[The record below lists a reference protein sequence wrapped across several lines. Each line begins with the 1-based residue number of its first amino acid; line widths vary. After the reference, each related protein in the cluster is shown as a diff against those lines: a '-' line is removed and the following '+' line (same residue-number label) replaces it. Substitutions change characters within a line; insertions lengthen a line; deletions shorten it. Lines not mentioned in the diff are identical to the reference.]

1 MINNYLTEEYNHS
14 LTIESIKSF
23 SEQQIIE
30 YLEKRYK
37 SNIYFSWNNEKDS
50 EYGHKEQ
57 VEEIDKLIYS
67 RKSNLLNLQLARYG
81 FSLDIA
87 KKLLKNA
94 NEDTKALLFSNEL
107 LAKHHSIPE
116 DLYPKNTKLKE
127 MLLEEFSPSIKALFA
142 NNNISN
148 KFINSIFEEK
158 HFLSLSQEIQLK
170 LVKEVSSSKGKDIKR
185 DINFCES
192 TNVLKLLEFMPVNRL
207 WGNNLAYLLCKFDII
222 DIDNAG
228 ICGNSLVPAK
238 FKNHKKIIERWIDVL
253 SNDPYPDDGISH
265 NDYSYII
272 KLIVTRDYYDKI
284 DYFIG
289 GKPSSIYG
297 ASDNIKDYD
306 YFKKHNDFIVN
317 LAKYSK
323 HPELSYFTIK
333 RLLISENRSLYV
345 HYLMMNDDVWRR
357 YKKNL
362 YGIVRLENKKEL
374 TEAFTKEAERRK
386 DTDFMNIE
394 HISNSFYSKAT
405 FFLAIVLV
413 YLNL

>member
-37 SNIYFSWNNEKDS
+37 STIYFFGWKEDKDS
-50 EYGHKEQ
+50 RYGLKEQ

-94 NEDTKALLFSNEL
+94 NEDTKVLLFSNEL

-142 NNNISN
+142 NNSISY

-170 LVKEVSSSKGKDIKR
+170 LIRVVSSSKGKDIKR
-185 DINFCES
+185 DINFCQF

-228 ICGNSLVPAK
+228 ICGSSFVPAK

-253 SNDPYPDDGISH
+253 SNDPYQDDEISH
-265 NDYSYII
+265 NEYSYII
-272 KLIVTRDYYDKI
+272 TEIVTRDYYDNI
-284 DYFIG
+284 DCFIE
-289 GKPSSIYG
+289 GKPSSIYEV
-297 ASDNIKDYD
+297 SDIKDYD
-306 YFKKHNDFIVN
+306 YFKKHNNFLVN

-333 RLLISENRSLYV
+333 RLLISKNRDLYV

-394 HISNSFYSKAT
+394 DISNSFYSKAT